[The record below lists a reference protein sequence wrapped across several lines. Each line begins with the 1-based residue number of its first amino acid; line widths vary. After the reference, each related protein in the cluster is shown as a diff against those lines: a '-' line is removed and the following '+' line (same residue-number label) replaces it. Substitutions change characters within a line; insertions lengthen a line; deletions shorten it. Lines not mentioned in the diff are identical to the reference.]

1 MWGIHL
7 RPSWFTLLLMAKML
21 KRRLTMKA
29 NYTARPF
36 GVLLLIGSVAA
47 AFAPTGALAQQR
59 AAGAA
64 GGAGGAGGQGTG
76 ALAQQRAAGAG
87 WYGGLSVGSSQIRM
101 NDNMLPVGGATAS
114 SLAKDES
121 STGFKLFG
129 GYRYN
134 PNFALEGGY
143 TDLGKFDA
151 RRDVT
156 APVVGSISRN
166 MRMSGFDLAA
176 VGIIPMQSGF
186 SLFGK
191 IGAMYTMT
199 RSSVSIGGA
208 LLPAPGF
215 TEMNPRRSEW
225 NPKFGLGAGYD
236 FSNGMGLR
244 LEYERVSNVGDA
256 ATGEGNVGMW
266 SLGLTKRF

>member
-1 MWGIHL
+1 
-7 RPSWFTLLLMAKML
+7 
-21 KRRLTMKA
+21 MKA

-47 AFAPTGALAQQR
+47 AFAPA
-59 AAGAA
+59 
-64 GGAGGAGGQGTG
+64 G

-87 WYGGLSVGSSQIRM
+87 WYGGLSVGGSQISM
-101 NDNMLPVGGATAS
+101 SDNILPVAPVAATTT
-114 SLAKDES
+114 SLHKDDS

-134 PNFALEGGY
+134 QNFALEGGY

-166 MRMSGFDLAA
+166 MRMAGFDLAA
-176 VGIIPMQSGF
+176 VGIIPVQNGF

-199 RSSVSIGGA
+199 RSSISISGA
-208 LLPAPGF
+208 LLPAP
-215 TEMNPRRSEW
+215 TLTDLNPRRSEW

>member
-1 MWGIHL
+1 
-7 RPSWFTLLLMAKML
+7 
-21 KRRLTMKA
+21 MKA
-29 NYTARPF
+29 NYTAHPF

-47 AFAPTGALAQQR
+47 AFAPV
-59 AAGAA
+59 
-64 GGAGGAGGQGTG
+64 G

-87 WYGGLSVGSSQIRM
+87 WYSGFSVGGSQIGMSDNVLSVT
-101 NDNMLPVGGATAS
+101 GATAS

-129 GYRYN
+129 GYQYN

-156 APVVGSISRN
+156 APVVGSVSRN
-166 MRMSGFDLAA
+166 MRMAGFDLAA
-176 VGIIPMQSGF
+176 VGIIPVQNGF
-186 SLFGK
+186 ALFGK

-199 RSSVSIGGA
+199 RSSISTSGA
-208 LLPAPGF
+208 LLPAAAL
-215 TEMNPRRSEW
+215 TDLNPKRSEW
-225 NPKFGLGAGYD
+225 NPKFGIGASYD
-236 FSNGMGLR
+236 FSNRLGLR
-244 LEYERVSNVGDA
+244 LEYEHVSNVGDA